1 MNEKPRI
8 KDNANVIGTNVARL
22 RKAAGLSQQQ
32 LATKV
37 GAKSQ
42 NTIAAIETGLT
53 VKSKLL
59 PDIAVALGVGMVEL
73 DPAFGRHETTTIP
86 AAQLLGQRNLEVFGS
101 IRVGPDD
108 VVVKTN
114 EPINVVLRPQPLE
127 HVRGGYGLLIVVD
140 SMVPI
145 VRPGDTVLVNPH
157 LPPRLDDICLFIY
170 VVNDNNV
177 RTTFMLKEFR
187 GQNADFWQVKQ
198 YFPKERNFSLSKRD
212 WPKCHVIVGVFRG
225 R

>member
-1 MNEKPRI
+1 MNEKSRI
-8 KDNANVIGTNVARL
+8 KDNVNVIGANVARL

-59 PDIAVALGVGMVEL
+59 PDIAAALGVGMVEL
-73 DPAFGRHETTTIP
+73 DSTFARHETTIIP
-86 AAQLLGQRNLEVFGS
+86 GAQLLGERNLEVFGS
-101 IRVGPDD
+101 ILVGPDD

-114 EPINVVLRPQPLE
+114 EPISVVLRPQPLE
-127 HVRGGYGLLIVVD
+127 HVRGGYGLLVVVD
-140 SMVPI
+140 SMMPI
-145 VRPGDTVLVNPH
+145 VRAGDIVLVNPH
-157 LPPRLDDICLFIY
+157 LPPRLDDICLFIHTI
-170 VVNDNNV
+170 NDI
-177 RTTFMLKEFR
+177 RTLLTLKEFR
-187 GQNADFWQVKQ
+187 GQNTDSWQVKQ
-198 YFPKERNFSLSKRD
+198 YYPKERIFSLSKRD
-212 WPKCHVIVGVFRG
+212 WPKCHVIVGIFRG